1 MKLEIDK
8 KETAE
13 VKRIVIE
20 TSKGIRFTITEC
32 RLTNDLIVN
41 KFVEDDCS
49 IKITPRVSNE
59 IQIA

>member
-1 MKLEIDK
+1 MKLEIDR

-32 RLTNDLIVN
+32 HLTNYLIVN
-41 KFVEDDCS
+41 KFVEDDCT
-49 IKITPRVSNE
+49 IKIKPRVSNE
-59 IQIA
+59 IQIS